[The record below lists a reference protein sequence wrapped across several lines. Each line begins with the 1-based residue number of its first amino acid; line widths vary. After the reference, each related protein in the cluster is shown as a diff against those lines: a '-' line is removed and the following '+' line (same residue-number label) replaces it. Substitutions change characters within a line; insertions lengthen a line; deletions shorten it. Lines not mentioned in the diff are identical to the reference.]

1 MESSA
6 WRGEGGEDEAA
17 RGIGSDRIASVS
29 HRIARPIVSF
39 RIVSHRIVGRKV
51 MVGGGGWRRRG
62 GDGVGLRR
70 GSGKGRKKLK
80 GGGIHVERTEE
91 KEAVAAAMAAG
102 RAGVGETG
110 EARRDTEDGSVA
122 FVAL

>member
-1 MESSA
+1 MA
-6 WRGEGGEDEAA
+6 
-17 RGIGSDRIASVS
+17 
-29 HRIARPIVSF
+29 
-39 RIVSHRIVGRKV
+39 
-51 MVGGGGWRRRG
+51 RRG

-80 GGGIHVERTEE
+80 GGGIHIERTEE
-91 KEAVAAAMAAG
+91 KEAVVAAMAAG